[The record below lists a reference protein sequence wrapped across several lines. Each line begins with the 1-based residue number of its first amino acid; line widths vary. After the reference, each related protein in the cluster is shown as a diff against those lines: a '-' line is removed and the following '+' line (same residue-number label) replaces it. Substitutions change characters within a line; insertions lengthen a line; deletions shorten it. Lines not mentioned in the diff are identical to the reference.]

1 MFFVIGQAVRLQCFG
16 TGDRPDIDNLAI
28 IITDGVPYP
37 ASRRGPA
44 MLEAQETRSAGAYS
58 RVRRGYNHIHAET
71 EPGHRKTSK
80 DSVNNFNLEWVVLN
94 LQNI

>member
-1 MFFVIGQAVRLQCFG
+1 MLFVIGQAVRLQCFG

-44 MLEAQETRSAGAYS
+44 MLEAQETRSAG
-58 RVRRGYNHIHAET
+58 VCH
-71 EPGHRKTSK
+71 K
-80 DSVNNFNLEWVVLN
+80 LEKNKVLQSN
-94 LQNI
+94 MTT